1 MVAGVWLWDNGGDEF
16 ARYDPYSEE
25 DSQLLEDN
33 FNTSGFKAITKLSL
47 GGSNLGVTHIVRKTR
62 KGWVQEVDGH
72 PELWRAVKRVQQDG
86 GTPPQTAAA
95 AATPPPSPHGMAPTT
110 AASPNFELL
119 QLRDEREARQRAAAS
134 SAATSPAVASS
145 PAASP
150 PSSATHQPLLLPL
163 PMQQQ
168 RLHESNTVH
177 TFRLCTVR
185 TLPPH
190 AAPCAPS
197 PPPPIS
203 QPSFRLV
210 SPALLRRCAPPP
222 TRSSAARRARMV
234 RSAPLY

>member
-1 MVAGVWLWDNGGDEF
+1 MWDNGRDEV
-16 ARYDPYSEE
+16 ARYDPYSDK
-25 DSQLLEDN
+25 DSQLLEDS
-33 FNTSGFKAITKLSL
+33 FNTSGFKATTTLSL
-47 GGSNLGVTHIVRKTR
+47 GVAGRTYIVRKTR

-72 PELWRAVKRVQQDG
+72 PEFWRAVKRVQQDG
-86 GTPPQTAAA
+86 GTPPLTATA
-95 AATPPPSPHGMAPTT
+95 AATPPPSPHGMAPT
-110 AASPNFELL
+110 AVASPNFELL

-150 PSSATHQPLLLPL
+150 PSSATQHQPLLLPL
-163 PMQQQ
+163 PLQQQ

-210 SPALLRRCAPPP
+210 SPALLRRCVPPP